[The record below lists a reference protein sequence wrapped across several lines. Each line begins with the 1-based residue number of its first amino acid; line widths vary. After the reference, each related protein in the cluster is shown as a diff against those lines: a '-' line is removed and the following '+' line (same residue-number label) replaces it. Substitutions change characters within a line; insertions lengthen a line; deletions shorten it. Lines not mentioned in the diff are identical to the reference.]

1 MKIRIIQST
10 IPQVTVKDKQHQL
23 VQSAPVCLGGVGG
36 AGLHWI
42 RCSQPAEN
50 KLLEI
55 QMKFKN

>member
-36 AGLHWI
+36 GGPTLDTMQSTC
-42 RCSQPAEN
+42 R
-50 KLLEI
+50 K
-55 QMKFKN
+55 